1 MEIKINKEIRN
12 YTESVFMGL
21 SMRQSFFSVMACGAS
36 VGLYFLCKPYLGKEA
51 VSWVCIL
58 GAVPFIALGFVKY
71 NGMTVEKL
79 VCEWFKSTFLI
90 PKKLYFRS
98 ENIYYE
104 ALKPLMEKKQKE
116 EMKKHG

>member
-21 SMRQSFFSVMACGAS
+21 SMRQSFFSVMACGSA
-36 VGLYFLCKPYLGKEA
+36 VGLYFLSKPYLGKEA
-51 VSWVCIL
+51 VSWVCIM

-104 ALKPLMEKKQKE
+104 ALKPLIEKKQKE